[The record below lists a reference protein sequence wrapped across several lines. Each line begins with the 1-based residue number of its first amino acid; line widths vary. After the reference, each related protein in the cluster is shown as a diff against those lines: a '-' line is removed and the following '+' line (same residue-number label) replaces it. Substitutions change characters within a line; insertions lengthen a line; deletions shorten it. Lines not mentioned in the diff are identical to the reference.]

1 MNRGNRVLIQVLF
14 WAIVLFVIALS
25 QVDAVRF
32 LGENWLAFIFQAVL
46 IISVVYLLADKL
58 LFKKKYAWFVLISI
72 VLVVV
77 FTIIASML
85 PAAAGPPRLEMIDR
99 PRKSPTPFLI
109 NFLLLSL
116 TFVVAAVIEIFL
128 FAKRKEEALILSK
141 TETLETE
148 LKFLKAQINPHF
160 LFNSLN
166 NIYALCA
173 IDTTKTQKSITY
185 LSDMLRYVLYECEQ
199 KTVLI
204 QKEVTYIE
212 NYINLF
218 KLKSSKEYSIK
229 THFSIENHD
238 LKIAPMLFIPFVEN
252 AFKHGNI
259 EQIHENYIHISIVSS
274 GSETIF
280 TIENTKPNIPTE
292 KDAVGGIGIK
302 NVAKRLEILYP
313 EKHLLAIQNTNTIFK
328 VELKL
333 ETNA

>member
-1 MNRGNRVLIQVLF
+1 MKTGYRVIIQILF
-14 WAIVLFVIALS
+14 WAIVLFVIALN
-25 QVDAVRF
+25 QVDTKRF
-32 LGENWLAFIFQAVL
+32 LGENWLSFLCQVVL
-46 IISVVYLLADKL
+46 IVSVVYVLADTL
-58 LFKKKYAWFVLISI
+58 LFKKKYAWFIAISLVLI
-72 VLVVV
+72 VV
-77 FTIIASML
+77 FTLISSMI
-85 PAAAGPPRLEMIDR
+85 PGFSGPKPEMMDR
-99 PRKSPTPFLI
+99 PMKLPTPFLI

-116 TFVVAAVIEIFL
+116 TFAVAAVIETFL

-199 KTVLI
+199 ETVLI
-204 QKEVTYIE
+204 DKEVTYIE
-212 NYINLF
+212 NYINLYQ
-218 KLKSSKEYSIK
+218 LKSSKNYPIK
-229 THFSIENHD
+229 THFLIENHAI
-238 LKIAPMLFIPFVEN
+238 KIVPMLFIPFVEN
-252 AFKHGNI
+252 AFKHSNI
-259 EQIHENYIHISIVSS
+259 EQVSESFINISIVSNA
-274 GSETIF
+274 SETIF
-280 TIENTKPNIPTE
+280 KIENTKTKIPTE

-313 EKHLLAIQNTNTIFK
+313 KKHELTINETNTVFS

-333 ETNA
+333 EKNA